1 MFNDRSG
8 AQDVLSNVLQD
19 LHLSE
24 AHYFQCELAESCGI
38 RIAAR
43 RQPTLHYVLMGSCWL
58 QTGSRNRV
66 SLRAGDAVFLP
77 QGIDHCL
84 LATRHAAIRLIEKL
98 PSRCSEGGI
107 HSVHTGGESLR
118 ARIAC
123 CRATFEGL
131 AVHPLLELM
140 PSVLLARSRANRDPM
155 FVRLLTA
162 IADEASAHR
171 LGGATLITRLAD
183 VLVTRVM
190 RAWVEARG
198 KTPTSWLAAAR
209 DPQIGAALAAFH
221 REPGKAWSVVS
232 LAHAANLSR
241 SRFSKR
247 FTAVLGV
254 SPARYAMHWRMQ
266 VASVWL
272 RTNRGTIAQIAMRLG
287 YESEASFSRTFKR
300 CLGTSPSEFRYPTRQ
315 RSSGAAR
322 RAKQS

>member
-8 AQDVLSNVLQD
+8 AQDVLSDVLRD

-24 AHYFQCELAESCGI
+24 AHYFQCELAESWGV
-38 RIAAR
+38 RITAR
-43 RQPTLHYVLMGSCWL
+43 RQPTLHYVLMGSCWV
-58 QTGSRNRV
+58 QTGSRNRIR
-66 SLRAGDAVFLP
+66 LRAGDAVFLP
-77 QGIDHCL
+77 QGIDHRL
-84 LATRHAAIRLIEKL
+84 LATRHAEIRLIEKL
-98 PSRCSEGGI
+98 PSRHSEDGI
-107 HSVHTGGESLR
+107 HSVYTDGENLR

-140 PSVLLARSRANRDPM
+140 PRVVLARSRVNRDPM
-155 FVRLLTA
+155 FVRLL
-162 IADEASAHR
+162 EAMAEEATAHR
-171 LGGATLITRLAD
+171 LGAATLITRLAD

-190 RAWVEARG
+190 CAWVEARG
-198 KTPTSWLAAAR
+198 KIPTSWLAAIR
-209 DPQIGAALAAFH
+209 DPQIGAALAAFY

-232 LAHAANLSR
+232 LARAANLSR

-254 SPARYAMHWRMQ
+254 SPARNATHWRMH

-272 RTNRGTIAQIAMRLG
+272 RTDRGTIAQIAMRLG

-315 RSSGAAR
+315 RSPGAAR
-322 RAKQS
+322 RAK